1 MATSP
6 SARSSR
12 DYSLRSA
19 RVTKMPTPGVA
30 LKSGLDAVLFL
41 DDQSIFS
48 LLVQLS
54 VGRTVML
61 LVGTIAE
68 PGLRP
73 RDSCSAAGTPCTR

>member
-1 MATSP
+1 
-6 SARSSR
+6 
-12 DYSLRSA
+12 
-19 RVTKMPTPGVA
+19 MPTPGVA

-61 LVGTIAE
+61 LVGRIAE
-68 PGLRP
+68 PGF
-73 RDSCSAAGTPCTR
+73 ATKGQA